1 MVNPSPSPKL
11 TSKLSVFLSY
21 RSVEARFAD
30 VLKQHLIHDFIG
42 TVNVFL
48 ASDTT
53 SIPAGSSW
61 HAGILEGLHRADL
74 HIVVC
79 STFSVQ
85 CPWIHYEAG
94 AAAVQ
99 NTPIIPLCH
108 SGLLPHQ
115 LPVPL
120 SESEG
125 GVITDATTLERL
137 YGRVAGLIGSS
148 VPNVDFD
155 RLAQEFFEVQRQLAD
170 LMETERAAAEHSTSA
185 SLDTAPESIRR
196 PRVICVTSPQF
207 KELGYANE
215 LSLVL
220 GAFPGP
226 DTIEHEFV
234 HNSTDLKRFLL
245 DGRQVH
251 IVHIA
256 AFVCPRGG
264 DLYFTPVTLPLG
276 ASAVDE
282 ADLVRPETLVALLEA
297 AKTRLVVLGAS
308 ASLVLGAQLLNVANV
323 IAVRDM
329 VSAKAMAS
337 WVETFYKTLM
347 KEPLPVAFELATQVS
362 QAPMRLYA
370 QQRHVPSLQLAMT
383 GPPAAS
389 S

>member
-1 MVNPSPSPKL
+1 MVNSPPAPKL

-30 VLKQHLIHDFIG
+30 VFKQHVIHDFIG
-42 TVNVFL
+42 TVDVFL

-61 HAGILEGLHRADL
+61 HAGILEGLRRADL

-79 STFSVQ
+79 SRFSVQ

-94 AAAVQ
+94 AAAAQ
-99 NTPIIPLCH
+99 ATPIVPLCH

-125 GVITDATTLERL
+125 GVITDATTLERVYRRL
-137 YGRVAGLIGSS
+137 AGLIGSA
-148 VPNVDFD
+148 VPDVDFD
-155 RLAQEFFEVQRQLAD
+155 ELAQEFLVVQQQLAD
-170 LMETERAAAEHSTSA
+170 LMETERVAAEQAIDAT
-185 SLDTAPESIRR
+185 LGIVPESISR

-220 GAFPGP
+220 GAFPE
-226 DTIEHEFV
+226 TIEHEFV
-234 HNSTDLKRFLL
+234 LNSTELKDVLL

-264 DLYFTPVTLPLG
+264 DLYFTPVNLPLG
-276 ASAVDE
+276 ASAVQD
-282 ADLVRPETLVALLEA
+282 ADMVRPETLVTLLDK

-337 WVETFYKTLM
+337 WIETFYRALM
-347 KEPLPVAFELATQVS
+347 KEPLPAAFELATQIS

-370 QQRHVPSLQLAMT
+370 QQRHVPSLKLAMS
-383 GPPAAS
+383 GPPGALS
-389 S
+389 